1 MKFSNI
7 ELFVG
12 GENARIQSFL
22 DEWQF
27 CGSMAKQYK
36 QIGNAVLVNLAYEI
50 DKEIIALELQSQR
63 DMMS

>member
-7 ELFVG
+7 ELFAG

-27 CGSMAKQYK
+27 CGSMAEQYK
-36 QIGNAVLVNLAYEI
+36 QIGNAVLVNLAI
-50 DKEIIALELQSQR
+50 GKEIIALELQRQR

>member
-7 ELFVG
+7 ELFAG

-36 QIGNAVLVNLAYEI
+36 QIGNAVLVNLAI
-50 DKEIIALELQSQR
+50 DKEIIALELQRQR

>member
-7 ELFVG
+7 ELFAG
-12 GENARIQSFL
+12 GEN

-36 QIGNAVLVNLAYEI
+36 QIGNAVLVNLAI
-50 DKEIIALELQSQR
+50 GKEIIALELQRQR

>member
-7 ELFVG
+7 ELFAG

-36 QIGNAVLVNLAYEI
+36 QSGNAVLVNLAI
-50 DKEIIALELQSQR
+50 GKEIIALELQRQR

>member
-7 ELFVG
+7 ELFAG

-27 CGSMAKQYK
+27 CRSMAEQYK
-36 QIGNAVLVNLAYEI
+36 QIGNAVLVNLAI
-50 DKEIIALELQSQR
+50 GKEIIALELQRQR

>member
-7 ELFVG
+7 ELFAG

-36 QIGNAVLVNLAYEI
+36 QIGNAVLVNLAI
-50 DKEIIALELQSQR
+50 GKEIIALP
-63 DMMS
+63 

>member
-1 MKFSNI
+1 MLDS
-7 ELFVG
+7 
-12 GENARIQSFL
+12 SFL

-50 DKEIIALELQSQR
+50 DKEIIALELQRQR